1 MSEAPSV
8 YDAALAY
15 AAKLPARVLPVV
27 ALGKRPAIAA
37 WGNQASCD
45 AETLARWFLDQP
57 GRHNIGLTPD
67 RGVFVLDIDT
77 KPDDEGVTGF
87 DTLARL
93 EAMHG
98 KLPATL
104 TAETP
109 TGGLH
114 LWFRCN
120 PAAPVRSIVGGAV
133 GLPGLDIRAHTGQ
146 VVVWPSARDVGMY
159 RWRDWNPVADPAPAI
174 AEAPAWLVEMAGGGG
189 SRGSKPSRR
198 VVAGGTAAVGK
209 VARGGRNAALVSEA
223 GALRHRGWGYDAI
236 LEALTALSEMQ
247 FDPPC
252 EDKEIHAVAR
262 WAMGFEADEA
272 ADVAAARGA
281 DAWVAEIDEAAG
293 DAGAVLAVARRAVA
307 DPSLSRTETEALI
320 KRASKAAGVSA
331 RVLRGDLHPV
341 GADEGADVRIIEVRR
356 SDFAGSVDSALAVLP
371 HVPGL
376 RQRSGELVE
385 AVGGRV
391 SRVDQWRLG
400 YLTASA
406 ARWRNS
412 EGWCA
417 PDSAVLQAVL
427 SAGTWPGLLDLAG
440 IAHQPCLMRD
450 GSLGTPAGFE
460 ACYTAA
466 DFPEFEGAPAEALAE
481 LRGLMREFPFATAR
495 DEAAAVAAIL
505 TAAARPMLRTAPGF
519 LINGH
524 DLGTGKTY
532 LAELLALFASP
543 TVEMLRWAQ
552 RAEEQDKLL
561 LSLLMQGRPVAVFD
575 NLMRDWASPT
585 LAAILTGESYTD
597 RLLGASE
604 ARTVSTRCLWVAT
617 GNNIKAGGDLSR
629 RVITVELDAG
639 VENPL
644 TRRFAS
650 DPVATVRADRGRW
663 VMIALKVLQ
672 GFVQSGARPDLP
684 PLASF
689 GEWSGLVRGALVAS
703 GVPDI
708 IGGVV
713 EAVNGDDDKALLGFV
728 LAAWHERYGSEPTT
742 LRDVWHDVRGIASH
756 DLRLLLLEVAG
767 RGDDLDL
774 KAAGGW
780 LGQMQ
785 GRVANGLRLAKAG
798 RNKRGSVWAVQRV

>member
-1 MSEAPSV
+1 MTELPSV

-27 ALGKRPAIAA
+27 AMGKRPAIAA

-45 AETLARWFLDQP
+45 AETLARWFLDRP

-114 LWFRCN
+114 LWFRCD

-146 VVVWPSARDVGMY
+146 VVCWPSVRDVGMY
-159 RWRDWNPVADPAPAI
+159 WWCDWNPVADPAPAI
-174 AEAPAWLVEMAGGGG
+174 AEAPAWLVEMAGGG
-189 SRGSKPSRR
+189 SRGSKPSRK
-198 VVAGGTAAVGK
+198 VVGGGTAAVGS

-223 GALRHRGWGYDAI
+223 GALRRRGWGYDAI
-236 LEALTALSEMQ
+236 VEALTALSEMQ

-252 EDKEIHAVAR
+252 DDKEIRAVAR

-281 DAWVAEIDEAAG
+281 DGWAAEIDEAAG
-293 DAGAVLAVARRAVA
+293 DAGAVLAVARRAVV
-307 DPSLSRTETEALI
+307 DPSLSRTEAEALI

-341 GADEGADVRIIEVRR
+341 GGGDEGGDVRIIEVRR

-391 SRVDQWRLG
+391 SRVDQYRLA
-400 YLTASA
+400 YLLSAA

-427 SAGTWPGLLDLAG
+427 SAGAWPAGVPELAG
-440 IAHQPCLMRD
+440 IAHQPCLLPD

-466 DFPEFEGAPAEALAE
+466 DFPEYAGTPAEALAE
-481 LRGLMREFPFATAR
+481 LRGLLREFPFATAR

-505 TAAARPMLRTAPGF
+505 TAAARPMLRTAPAF
-519 LINGH
+519 LVTASEA
-524 DLGTGKTY
+524 GTGKGY
-532 LAELLALFASP
+532 LCALVSLFATP
-543 TVEMLRWAQ
+543 DVEPMPWPARNEERTKALHAALADG
-552 RAEEQDKLL
+552 RA
-561 LSLLMQGRPVAVFD
+561 VTYFD
-575 NLMRDWASPT
+575 NLRTGSNWDHET
-585 LAAILTGESYTD
+585 LCSALTDPVLSS
-597 RLLGASE
+597 RVLGSSNML
-604 ARTVSTRCLWVAT
+604 RVSTRTLFLANGNNVRAT
-617 GNNIKAGGDLSR
+617 GDLAR
-629 RVITVELDAG
+629 RVVVCELTANGGTVQ
-639 VENPL
+639 
-644 TRRFAS
+644 RRFAD
-650 DPVATVRADRGRW
+650 DPVARVRAARGRW
-663 VMIALKVLQ
+663 VMISLKALEGVR
-672 GFVQSGARPDLP
+672 GEVGPF
-684 PLASF
+684 ASF
-689 GEWSGLVRGALVAS
+689 SEWSESIRAAVVGAGL
-703 GVPDI
+703 PDPV
-708 IGGVV
+708 GKVV
-713 EAVNGDDDKALLGFV
+713 EAVEAGDDD
-728 LAAWHERYGSEPTT
+728 P
-742 LRDVWHDVRGIASH
+742 D
-756 DLRLLLLEVAG
+756 VAG
-767 RGDDLDL
+767 GSS
-774 KAAGGW
+774 W
-780 LGQMQ
+780 
-785 GRVANGLRLAKAG
+785 
-798 RNKRGSVWAVQRV
+798 KRGTAATVKSRWPCATSGAMWAPSRPYPCG